1 MLDDRRERVRQVLFD
16 ELRAAAAARI
26 ASGASCDAVTAELT
40 ERLRRLRT
48 MWRASF

>member
-1 MLDDRRERVRQVLFD
+1 MLDDRRERVRDLLLG
-16 ELRAAAAARI
+16 ELRDATATQLT
-26 ASGASCDAVTAELT
+26 SGASPEAVTAELV